1 MSYPTIKDQ
10 KTKASNANRLCSI
23 STDKLQ
29 SMLTGS
35 TSGKYKDAIRK
46 ELMKRGV

>member
-23 STDKLQ
+23 STEKLQ
-29 SMLTGS
+29 SMLSGT
-35 TSGKYKDAIRK
+35 TSAKYKDAIRK
-46 ELMKRGV
+46 ELTKRGI